1 MLNPEARALGGKGKA
16 LQYTTCNLHSETA
29 PPETLICLRTLLVC
43 NLLPWEILRRLNGS
57 SCPSPPSATRQWCGR
72 TNNLARAAT
81 LRCPVPAP
89 SGSYSPYTPTPI
101 PSARPDPTCKVVV
114 ASIVVLTETHR
125 VDQTPGSCLA
135 PDSGTHHFA
144 SYISVVGALLH
155 HRFSTPR
162 LIRRFHFESCA
173 FKFFSLCLVFEPRP
187 RLPGTGTVA
196 TAGEARVWT
205 PLNL

>member
-1 MLNPEARALGGKGKA
+1 MPVSAFCYTAAVRPHQQPSKGCYAKTPSSSPIWG
-16 LQYTTCNLHSETA
+16 LLSVHSD
-29 PPETLICLRTLLVC
+29 
-43 NLLPWEILRRLNGS
+43 
-57 SCPSPPSATRQWCGR
+57 
-72 TNNLARAAT
+72 
-81 LRCPVPAP
+81 
-89 SGSYSPYTPTPI
+89 PI

-135 PDSGTHHFA
+135 PGSGTHHFA

-162 LIRRFHFESCA
+162 LIRRFHFEGYA
-173 FKFFSLCLVFEPRP
+173 FRFFRLRLVFEPRP
-187 RLPGTGTVA
+187 RLPGTGAVA